1 MRMPTL
7 FVSHGAPDI
16 LLQPS
21 KTLALWKSLG
31 EKLPR
36 PDAILAVSAHW
47 TTSSPLVGSAAHPR
61 TIHDFGG
68 FPRELYQMHYDAPGA
83 VELAYRVESLL
94 NEANIPIQRDPSYGL
109 DHGAWVP
116 LKYLYPDTSIP
127 VTQLSVQ
134 PGHGTQWH
142 LNLGKALSALR
153 DENVLILASGS
164 ITHNF
169 GWLSAPGSPEFPPAV
184 QFSDWVA
191 EKIEQKDISALL
203 DYRNLAPYGA
213 EAHPTDEHFL
223 PLFIALGASLA
234 DDSHRYVSEF
244 TYGALAMDA
253 YQFGA

>member
-16 LLQPS
+16 LLQQG
-21 KTLALWKSLG
+21 KTLALWKTLG

-36 PDAILAVSAHW
+36 PDSILVVSAHW

-68 FPRELYQMHYDAPGA
+68 FPQALYQMRYDAPGA
-83 VELAYRVESLL
+83 VELAYRVETLL
-94 NEANIPIQRDPSYGL
+94 SKANIAIQRDPTYGL

-116 LKYLYPDTSIP
+116 LKCLYPNASIP

-142 LNLGKALSALR
+142 FNVGQALSTLR

-169 GWLSAPGSPEFPPAV
+169 GWLSAPGSTVFPPAV

-191 EKIEQKDISALL
+191 EKIAQKDIPALL
-203 DYRNLAPYGA
+203 DYRSVAPHGA

-234 DDSHRYVSEF
+234 DDANRFVPEF
-244 TYGALAMDA
+244 TYGALAMDI